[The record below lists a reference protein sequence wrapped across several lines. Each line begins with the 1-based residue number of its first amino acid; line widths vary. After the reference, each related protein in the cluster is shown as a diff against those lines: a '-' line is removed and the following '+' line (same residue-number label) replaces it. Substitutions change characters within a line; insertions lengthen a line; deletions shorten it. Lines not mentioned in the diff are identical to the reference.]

1 MGIGVVVG
9 YIADH
14 IEVEVADGVAAVAD
28 NCHQV
33 WCRSFEIA
41 RLRPTAP

>member
-14 IEVEVADGVAAVAD
+14 IEVGVADGVAAVVG

>member
-1 MGIGVVVG
+1 MGIVVVVG

-14 IEVEVADGVAAVAD
+14 IEVEVVVGAAAVVG

-33 WCRSFEIA
+33 WCRSFEKA